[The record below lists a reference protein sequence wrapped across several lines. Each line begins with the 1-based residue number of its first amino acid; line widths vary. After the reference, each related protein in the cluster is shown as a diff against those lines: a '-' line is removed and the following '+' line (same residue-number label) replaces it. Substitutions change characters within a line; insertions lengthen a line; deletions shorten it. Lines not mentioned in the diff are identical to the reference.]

1 VQPQGQVTLV
11 ATTAP
16 VLSMPIP
23 AHLVASGLLSSSLSV
38 QLQAAAVRM
47 LLRFFGLGVLAFEVG
62 KRHVQRSMT
71 EDSGSIGAPIPIR
84 VCQMGLLEV
93 LRMVRAGTKQSIMSI
108 HGAIRICVESRT
120 LTHRGIMILRVLT
133 VALLA
138 IGATS
143 IHAQPSLPSSF
154 QAKTI
159 HSPEA
164 ADIFVRWG
172 GKGPAVVLIH
182 GYAENSDS
190 WAPLAADLMKD
201 HTVVVPD
208 LRGIG
213 KSSKPEGGYDKK
225 TQAKDIRAVVTALG
239 CDQTFVVA
247 HDIGN
252 MVAYAYAAMYP
263 DKVERLVVMDA
274 PIPGI
279 EPWKE
284 ILLNPGVWHFNF
296 HGPDAER
303 LVAGRER
310 IYFDRIWND
319 FTGDLSK
326 PNEATRNFFAAT
338 YAQPGGMRAGFAQF
352 TAFAQ
357 DAKDNAVFEQVKL
370 TMPVLAVGGEKSFGG
385 LQAEIMRHVAINVQE
400 AVVPHSGHWLM
411 EESPVYSVKL
421 VRDFLDSPAPTSSVL
436 AASDNDPGEKGVTP
450 TEFKFPEQGNPG
462 TGSSGVVGIQTVV
475 LKGDPNESGIYTIML
490 RVPAHT
496 KIAAHSHRDDRVAT
510 VVSGTWRIGYG
521 DKFDESKLK
530 ALPPGSFYTEPPGRN
545 HFAETG
551 DEPVV
556 VQITGFGPSSTEYV
570 DKAQDPRLRK

>member
-1 VQPQGQVTLV
+1 MTRHCIAL
-11 ATTAP
+11 A
-16 VLSMPIP
+16 VLS
-23 AHLVASGLLSSSLSV
+23 
-38 QLQAAAVRM
+38 
-47 LLRFFGLGVLAFEVG
+47 
-62 KRHVQRSMT
+62 
-71 EDSGSIGAPIPIR
+71 
-84 VCQMGLLEV
+84 
-93 LRMVRAGTKQSIMSI
+93 
-108 HGAIRICVESRT
+108 
-120 LTHRGIMILRVLT
+120 
-133 VALLA
+133 LLA
-138 IGATS
+138 IFS
-143 IHAQPSLPSSF
+143 CAQPSLPSSF
-154 QAKTI
+154 QAKTV
-159 HSPEA
+159 HSPEG

-172 GKGPAVVLIH
+172 GTGAVVVLIH

-213 KSSKPEGGYDKK
+213 SSSKPTGGYDKK

-239 CDQTFVVA
+239 FDGTFMVA

-279 EPWKE
+279 EPWNT

-310 IYFDRIWND
+310 IYFDRIWDD
-319 FTGDLSK
+319 FTGDPSE
-326 PNEATRNFFAAT
+326 PDEATRNFFTAT

-352 TAFAQ
+352 TAFST
-357 DAKDNAVFEQVKL
+357 DAADNKVFEQVKL
-370 TMPVLAVGGEKSFGG
+370 TMPVLAVGGEKSFGA
-385 LQAEIMRHVAINVQE
+385 LQAVIMRHVAINVQE
-400 AVVPHSGHWLM
+400 AVVPRSGHWLM
-411 EESPVYSVKL
+411 EESPVYTVNL
-421 VRDFLDSPAPTSSVL
+421 VRQFLDSSAAPIPVRTT
-436 AASDNDPGEKGVTP
+436 AENDLGEKRLTP
-450 TEFKFPEQGNPG
+450 SEFKFPQQGNPG
-462 TGSSGVVGIQTVV
+462 TGSSGVSGIQTVV
-475 LKGDPNESGIYTIML
+475 LKGDPNESGVYTIML

-496 KIAAHSHRDDRVAT
+496 QIAAHSHRDDRVAT
-510 VVSGTWRIGYG
+510 VISGTWHIGYG

-530 ALPPGSFYTEPPGRN
+530 SLPPGSFYTEPPGRN

-551 DEPVV
+551 DEPVE

-570 DKAQDPRLRK
+570 DPAQDPRVRKPN